1 MPVKKLKTQNS
12 KLKTEIRKPKASAS
26 STVRSAGLNVPVY
39 SLAGTKKGTASL
51 PKEIFGA
58 KVNEN
63 LMAQA
68 VRVYLANQRQG
79 TASTKSRG
87 EITASTRKIYK
98 QKGTGRARH
107 GALSAPIFVG
117 GGAAHG
123 PKGIVK
129 KLKLNKKQIKKAL
142 FGALTKT
149 YLNNNIFV
157 LTDSILKIEPKTK
170 KIEKLLKG
178 LKISG
183 KKILLVYS
191 NQSSMN
197 LKLASRNLKNLNMSE
212 VKALNAYQ
220 ILSNEIILI
229 TQDALL
235 KLINHFTK
243 NEN

>member
-1 MPVKKLKTQNS
+1 MPAKSNVRKTLSIFDTAGKKSAKTV
-12 KLKTEIRKPKASAS
+12 A
-26 STVRSAGLNVPVY
+26 
-39 SLAGTKKGTASL
+39 L
-51 PKEIFGA
+51 PSEIFGNKSSDRLLA
-58 KVNEN
+58 KY
-63 LMAQA
+63 
-68 VRVYLANQRQG
+68 VRVYLANKRAWSASAKTRSDV
-79 TASTKSRG
+79 TASK
-87 EITASTRKIYK
+87 RKIYK